1 MPRLAVLGQ
10 PVSHSRS
17 PAIHNAA
24 LAELGLAG
32 EWSYVAIE
40 VAPERFDGLVRSLPG
55 EGFAGVNVTVPHK
68 LAALA
73 VADRASA
80 AAHEIGAANTLSFSE
95 AGIEAENTDAAGVIA
110 ALPRPVRTMRAL
122 VLGAGGSARASAW
135 GLRNAGAEVEIWN
148 RTPAKAEALAAELG
162 VGVTESPA
170 EFDLLVNATT
180 LGLGQASERPPQPA
194 DIAAFPLD
202 AESIGARHV
211 VVDLVYGR
219 YETALVATA
228 RERGARIVDGL
239 EVLVCQGAASLRI
252 WTGAEPSLETMRR
265 AARDTAG

>member
-1 MPRLAVLGQ
+1 M
-10 PVSHSRS
+10 
-17 PAIHNAA
+17 HNAA
-24 LAELGLAG
+24 LAELGLGG
-32 EWSYVAIE
+32 EWSYEAIE
-40 VAPERFDGLVRSLPG
+40 VAPERFDALVRSLPG
-55 EGFAGVNVTVPHK
+55 EGFVGVNVTVPHK

-80 AAHEIGAANTLSFSE
+80 AAHEIGAANTLSFSD

-110 ALPRPVRTMRAL
+110 ALPCPARGLRAL

-162 VGVTESPA
+162 VGVTERPG

-180 LGLGQASERPPQPA
+180 VGLGQANERPPAAA
-194 DIAAFPLD
+194 DLEAFPLD
-202 AESIGARHV
+202 AEAILARHV

-219 YETALVATA
+219 HETALVAA
-228 RERGARIVDGL
+228 VRERGGRVVDGL
-239 EVLVCQGAASLRI
+239 EVLACQGAASLRI
-252 WTGAEPSLETMRR
+252 WTGVEPPLETMRS
-265 AARDTAG
+265 AARGGAG

>member
-1 MPRLAVLGQ
+1 M
-10 PVSHSRS
+10 
-17 PAIHNAA
+17 
-24 LAELGLAG
+24 
-32 EWSYVAIE
+32 
-40 VAPERFDGLVRSLPG
+40 
-55 EGFAGVNVTVPHK
+55 
-68 LAALA
+68 
-73 VADRASA
+73 
-80 AAHEIGAANTLSFSE
+80 
-95 AGIEAENTDAAGVIA
+95 IA

-211 VVDLVYGR
+211 VVDLVYGG

-228 RERGARIVDGL
+228 RERGARVVDGL

-252 WTGAEPSLETMRR
+252 WTGAEPSLDDPRDAPPATGRLSRRR
-265 AARDTAG
+265 ARHAPGPGRHPYGVSVPTSRLTFALTASLLHRELRFLDRGGLSPWCPGGVTRAAASPLRASGKTITESSPAAISAAPFAAVIRPRSTPIGSRRR